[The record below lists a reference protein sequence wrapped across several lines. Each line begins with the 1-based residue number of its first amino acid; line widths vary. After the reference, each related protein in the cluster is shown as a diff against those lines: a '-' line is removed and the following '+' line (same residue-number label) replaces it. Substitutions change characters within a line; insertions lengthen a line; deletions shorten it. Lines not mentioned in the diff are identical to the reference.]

1 MIVLICRAI
10 GFEMPYWK
18 ALVWFL
24 TITSVFMSASYTMLV
39 PFLPMYLIDEL
50 GVAQSDVNIWSG
62 LIFSI
67 SFLISAI
74 MAPIWGALSDKKSH
88 KAMAVRAAVCLAI
101 SYIWGGF
108 VQTPWELFAMRSFQ
122 GFSAGLW
129 PACLAIMTSTAP
141 REKMGWCLGLMQGGS
156 TAGGVFGPMIG
167 GILAEFFGMRASFYF
182 AGAALGMI
190 ALGLIFFIKGEEQKK
205 IAKSADKKK
214 GGGSLKLLKVPVI
227 QRMLFAAGVV
237 QLAVMLVQPVLP
249 LYIAELQGSMDN
261 IVMVS
266 GIVFSVVGISG
277 IFAAPMWGRL
287 GTNIGYRWTLYV
299 ALLGGGLFGVIQ
311 ALPAAITPFVIWRF
325 VGGIFMAGIF
335 PAINSLLA
343 ENTLPNERGRVYG
356 LSYAAQQVGSV
367 AGPIAGG
374 LMATYWNNS
383 LVVMAHGFVMI
394 LLVVMLYLKRPK
406 NQDPGSG
413 EQINTE
419 TPEPSE
425 SAPAQK
431 QN

>member
-1 MIVLICRAI
+1 
-10 GFEMPYWK
+10 MPYWK

-101 SYIWGGF
+101 SYVWGGF
-108 VQTPWELFAMRSFQ
+108 VQTPWELFAMRSFP

-156 TAGGVFGPMIG
+156 TAGGVFGPLIG
-167 GILAEFFGMRASFYF
+167 GVLAEVFGMRASFYF
-182 AGAALGMI
+182 AGAALGLI
-190 ALGLIFFIKGEEQKK
+190 ALGLIFFIKGGEQKK
-205 IAKSADKKK
+205 IAPAASDKKK
-214 GGGSLKLLKVPVI
+214 DKGGSFKLLKVPVI
-227 QRMLFAAGVV
+227 QRMLFAAAVV

-277 IFAAPMWGRL
+277 VFAAPMWGRI
-287 GTNIGYRWTLYV
+287 GTNIGYRWALYV
-299 ALLGGGLFGVIQ
+299 ALLGGGIFGVVQ
-311 ALPAAITPFVIWRF
+311 AIPGDITPFVIWRF
-325 VGGIFMAGIF
+325 VGGIFFAGIF
-335 PAINSLLA
+335 PAINALFA
-343 ENTLPNERGRVYG
+343 ENTLPNERGRIYG
-356 LSYAAQQVGSV
+356 LSYAAQQIGSV
-367 AGPIAGG
+367 MGPILGG
-374 LMATYWNNS
+374 LMATFWSNS
-383 LVVMAHGFVMI
+383 IVVMAHGFVMI
-394 LLVVMLYLKRPK
+394 LLVILLYLKRPK

-413 EQINTE
+413 ETIIEVEAGQ
-419 TPEPSE
+419 PE
-425 SAPAQK
+425 QK
-431 QN
+431 SPTA

>member
-1 MIVLICRAI
+1 
-10 GFEMPYWK
+10 MPYWK

-62 LIFSI
+62 LIFSL

-101 SYIWGGF
+101 SYVWGGF

-156 TAGGVFGPMIG
+156 TAGGVFGPLIG
-167 GILAEFFGMRASFYF
+167 GVLAEVFGMRASFYF
-182 AGAALGMI
+182 AGAALGLI
-190 ALGLIFFIKGEEQKK
+190 ALGLIFFIKGGEQKK
-205 IAKSADKKK
+205 IAPAASDKKK
-214 GGGSLKLLKVPVI
+214 DKGGSFKLLKVPVI
-227 QRMLFAAGVV
+227 QRMLFAAAVV

-277 IFAAPMWGRL
+277 VFAAPMWGRI
-287 GTNIGYRWTLYV
+287 GTNIGYRWALYV
-299 ALLGGGLFGVIQ
+299 ALLGGGIFGVVQ
-311 ALPAAITPFVIWRF
+311 AIPGDITPFVIWRF
-325 VGGIFMAGIF
+325 VGGIFFAGIF
-335 PAINSLLA
+335 PAINALFA
-343 ENTLPNERGRVYG
+343 ENTLPNERGRIYG
-356 LSYAAQQVGSV
+356 LSYAAQQIGSV
-367 AGPIAGG
+367 MGPILGG
-374 LMATYWNNS
+374 LMATFWSNS
-383 LVVMAHGFVMI
+383 IVVMAHGFVMI
-394 LLVVMLYLKRPK
+394 LLVILLYLKRPK

-413 EQINTE
+413 ETIIEVEAGQ
-419 TPEPSE
+419 PE
-425 SAPAQK
+425 QK
-431 QN
+431 SPTA

>member
-1 MIVLICRAI
+1 
-10 GFEMPYWK
+10 MPYWK

-39 PFLPMYLIDEL
+39 TFLPMYLIDEL

-101 SYIWGGF
+101 SYVWGGF

-129 PACLAIMTSTAP
+129 PACLAIMPSTAP

-156 TAGGVFGPMIG
+156 TAGGVFGPLIG
-167 GILAEFFGMRASFYF
+167 GVLAEVFGMRASFYF
-182 AGAALGMI
+182 AGAALGLI
-190 ALGLIFFIKGEEQKK
+190 ALGLIFFIKGGEQKK
-205 IAKSADKKK
+205 IAPAASDKKK
-214 GGGSLKLLKVPVI
+214 DKGGSFKLLKVPVI
-227 QRMLFAAGVV
+227 QRMLFAAAVV

-249 LYIAELQGSMDN
+249 LYIAELQGSMYN

-266 GIVFSVVGISG
+266 GIVFSVVCISG
-277 IFAAPMWGRL
+277 VFAAPMWGRI
-287 GTNIGYRWTLYV
+287 GTNIGYRWALYV
-299 ALLGGGLFGVIQ
+299 ALLGGGIFGVVHAI
-311 ALPAAITPFVIWRF
+311 PGDITPCVIWRF
-325 VGGIFMAGIF
+325 VGGIFFAGIF
-335 PAINSLLA
+335 PAINALFA
-343 ENTLPNERGRVYG
+343 ENTLPNERGRIYG
-356 LSYAAQQVGSV
+356 LSYAAQQIGSV
-367 AGPIAGG
+367 MGPILGG
-374 LMATYWNNS
+374 LMATFWSNS
-383 LVVMAHGFVMI
+383 IVVMAHGFVMI
-394 LLVVMLYLKRPK
+394 LLVILLYLKRPK

-413 EQINTE
+413 ETIIEVEAGQ
-419 TPEPSE
+419 PE
-425 SAPAQK
+425 QK
-431 QN
+431 SPTA

>member
-1 MIVLICRAI
+1 
-10 GFEMPYWK
+10 MPYWK

-88 KAMAVRAAVCLAI
+88 KAMAVRAAVCLAL
-101 SYIWGGF
+101 SYAWGGF

-156 TAGGVFGPMIG
+156 TAGGVFGPLIG
-167 GILAEFFGMRASFYF
+167 GVLAELFGMRASFFF

-190 ALGLIFFIKGEEQKK
+190 ALGLIFFIKGGEQKK
-205 IAKSADKKK
+205 ITAASSQKKK
-214 GGGSLKLLKVPVI
+214 KDGGSLKLLKIPVI
-227 QRMLFAAGVV
+227 QRMLFAAAVV

-277 IFAAPMWGRL
+277 VFAAPMWGRL
-287 GTNIGYRWTLYV
+287 GTNIGYRWALYV
-299 ALLGGGLFGVIQ
+299 ALLGGGIFGVIQ
-311 ALPAAITPFVIWRF
+311 ALPGEITPFVIWRF
-325 VGGIFMAGIF
+325 VGGIFFAGIF
-335 PAINSLLA
+335 PAINALFA
-343 ENTLPNERGRVYG
+343 ENTLPNERGRIYG
-356 LSYAAQQVGSV
+356 LSYAAQQIGSV
-367 AGPIAGG
+367 AGPILGG
-374 LMATYWNNS
+374 LMATYWSNAT
-383 LVVMAHGFVMI
+383 VVMAHGFVMI
-394 LLVVMLYLKRPK
+394 LLVIMLYLKRPK

-413 EQINTE
+413 ETINVDD
-419 TPEPSE
+419 SE
-425 SAPAQK
+425 SSEETK
-431 QN
+431 KV

>member
-1 MIVLICRAI
+1 
-10 GFEMPYWK
+10 MPYWK

-88 KAMAVRAAVCLAI
+88 KAMAVRAAVCLAL
-101 SYIWGGF
+101 SYVWGGF

-156 TAGGVFGPMIG
+156 TAGGVFGPLIG
-167 GILAEFFGMRASFYF
+167 GVLAELFGMRASFFF

-190 ALGLIFFIKGEEQKK
+190 ALGLIFFIKGGEQKK
-205 IAKSADKKK
+205 ITAASSQKKK
-214 GGGSLKLLKVPVI
+214 KDGGSLKLLKIPVI
-227 QRMLFAAGVV
+227 QRMLFAAAVV

-277 IFAAPMWGRL
+277 VFAAPMWGRL
-287 GTNIGYRWTLYV
+287 GTNIGYRWALYV
-299 ALLGGGLFGVIQ
+299 ALLGGGIFGVIQ
-311 ALPAAITPFVIWRF
+311 ALPGEITPFVIWRF
-325 VGGIFMAGIF
+325 VGGIFFAGIF
-335 PAINSLLA
+335 PAINALFA
-343 ENTLPNERGRVYG
+343 ENTLPNERGRIYG
-356 LSYAAQQVGSV
+356 LSYAAQQIGSV
-367 AGPIAGG
+367 AGPILGG
-374 LMATYWNNS
+374 LMATYWSNAT
-383 LVVMAHGFVMI
+383 VVMAHGFVMI
-394 LLVVMLYLKRPK
+394 LLVIMLYLKRPK

-413 EQINTE
+413 ETINVDDSEQSEE
-419 TPEPSE
+419 TKK
-425 SAPAQK
+425 AV
-431 QN
+431 

>member
-1 MIVLICRAI
+1 
-10 GFEMPYWK
+10 MPYWK

-101 SYIWGGF
+101 SYVWGGF

-156 TAGGVFGPMIG
+156 TAGGVFGPLIG
-167 GILAEFFGMRASFYF
+167 GVLAEVFGMRASFYF
-182 AGAALGMI
+182 AGAALGLI
-190 ALGLIFFIKGEEQKK
+190 ALGLIFFIKGGEQKK
-205 IAKSADKKK
+205 IAPAASDKKK
-214 GGGSLKLLKVPVI
+214 DKGGSFKLLKVPVI
-227 QRMLFAAGVV
+227 QRMLFAAAVV

-277 IFAAPMWGRL
+277 VFAAPMWGRI
-287 GTNIGYRWTLYV
+287 GTNIGYRWALYV
-299 ALLGGGLFGVIQ
+299 ALLGGGIFGVVQ
-311 ALPAAITPFVIWRF
+311 AIPGDITPFVIWRF
-325 VGGIFMAGIF
+325 VGGIFFAGIF
-335 PAINSLLA
+335 PAINALFA
-343 ENTLPNERGRVYG
+343 ENTLPNERGRIYG
-356 LSYAAQQVGSV
+356 LSYAAQQIGSV
-367 AGPIAGG
+367 MGPILGG
-374 LMATYWNNS
+374 LMATFWSNS
-383 LVVMAHGFVMI
+383 IVVMAHGFVMI
-394 LLVVMLYLKRPK
+394 LLVILLYLKRPK

-413 EQINTE
+413 ETIIEVEAGQ
-419 TPEPSE
+419 PE
-425 SAPAQK
+425 QK
-431 QN
+431 SPTA

>member
-1 MIVLICRAI
+1 
-10 GFEMPYWK
+10 MPYWK

-101 SYIWGGF
+101 SYVWGGF

-156 TAGGVFGPMIG
+156 TAGGVFGPLIG
-167 GILAEFFGMRASFYF
+167 GVLAEVFGMRASFYF
-182 AGAALGMI
+182 AGAALGLI
-190 ALGLIFFIKGEEQKK
+190 ALGLIFFIKGGEQKK
-205 IAKSADKKK
+205 IAPVASDKKK
-214 GGGSLKLLKVPVI
+214 DKGGSFKLLKVPVI
-227 QRMLFAAGVV
+227 QRMLFAAAVV

-277 IFAAPMWGRL
+277 VFAAPMWGRI
-287 GTNIGYRWTLYV
+287 GTNIGYRWALYV
-299 ALLGGGLFGVIQ
+299 ALLGGGIFGVVQ
-311 ALPAAITPFVIWRF
+311 AIPGDITPFVIWRF
-325 VGGIFMAGIF
+325 VGGIFFAGIF
-335 PAINSLLA
+335 PAINALFA
-343 ENTLPNERGRVYG
+343 ENTLPNERGRIYG
-356 LSYAAQQVGSV
+356 LSYAAQQIGSV
-367 AGPIAGG
+367 MGPILGG
-374 LMATYWNNS
+374 LMATFWSNS
-383 LVVMAHGFVMI
+383 IVVMAHGFVMI
-394 LLVVMLYLKRPK
+394 LLVILLYLKRPK

-413 EQINTE
+413 ETIIEVEAGQ
-419 TPEPSE
+419 PE
-425 SAPAQK
+425 QK
-431 QN
+431 SPTA

>member
-1 MIVLICRAI
+1 
-10 GFEMPYWK
+10 MPYWK

-101 SYIWGGF
+101 SYVWGGF

-156 TAGGVFGPMIG
+156 TAGGVFGPLIG
-167 GILAEFFGMRASFYF
+167 GVLAEVFGMRASFYF
-182 AGAALGMI
+182 AGAALGLI
-190 ALGLIFFIKGEEQKK
+190 ALGLIFFIKGGEQKK
-205 IAKSADKKK
+205 IAPAASDKKK
-214 GGGSLKLLKVPVI
+214 DKGGSFKLLKVPVI
-227 QRMLFAAGVV
+227 QRMLFAAAVV

-261 IVMVS
+261 IVMV
-266 GIVFSVVGISG
+266 GISG
-277 IFAAPMWGRL
+277 VFAAPMWGRI
-287 GTNIGYRWTLYV
+287 GTNIGYRWALYV
-299 ALLGGGLFGVIQ
+299 ALLGGGIFGVVQ
-311 ALPAAITPFVIWRF
+311 AIPGDITPFVIWRF
-325 VGGIFMAGIF
+325 VGGIFFAGIF
-335 PAINSLLA
+335 PAINALFA
-343 ENTLPNERGRVYG
+343 ENTLPNERGRIYG
-356 LSYAAQQVGSV
+356 LSYAAQQIGSV
-367 AGPIAGG
+367 MGPILGG
-374 LMATYWNNS
+374 LMATFWSNS
-383 LVVMAHGFVMI
+383 IVVMAHGFVMI
-394 LLVVMLYLKRPK
+394 LLVILLYLKRPK

-413 EQINTE
+413 ETIIEVEAGQ
-419 TPEPSE
+419 PE
-425 SAPAQK
+425 QK
-431 QN
+431 SPTA

>member
-1 MIVLICRAI
+1 
-10 GFEMPYWK
+10 MPYWK

-39 PFLPMYLIDEL
+39 PFLPVYLIDEL

-88 KAMAVRAAVCLAI
+88 KAMAVRAAACLAI
-101 SYIWGGF
+101 SYVWGGF

-156 TAGGVFGPMIG
+156 TAGGVFGPLIG
-167 GILAEFFGMRASFYF
+167 GVLAEVFGMRASFYF
-182 AGAALGMI
+182 AGAALGLI
-190 ALGLIFFIKGEEQKK
+190 ALGLIVFIKGGEQKK
-205 IAKSADKKK
+205 VVKTVEKKK
-214 GGGSLKLLKVPVI
+214 SGGSMKLLKVPVI
-227 QRMLFAAGVV
+227 QRMLFAAAVV

-277 IFAAPMWGRL
+277 VFAAPMWGRL
-287 GTNIGYRWTLYV
+287 GTNIGYRWALYV
-299 ALLGGGLFGVIQ
+299 ALLGGGIFGVVQ
-311 ALPAAITPFVIWRF
+311 AIPGEITPFVIWRF
-325 VGGIFMAGIF
+325 VGGIFFAGIF
-335 PAINSLLA
+335 PAINALFA
-343 ENTLPNERGRVYG
+343 ENTLPSERGRIYG
-356 LSYAAQQVGSV
+356 LSYAAQQIGSV
-367 AGPIAGG
+367 AGPILGG
-374 LMATYWNNS
+374 LMATYWSNS
-383 LVVMAHGFVMI
+383 IVVMAHGFVMI
-394 LLVVMLYLKRPK
+394 LLVIMLYLKRPK

-413 EQINTE
+413 ETINVESDSAEE
-419 TPEPSE
+419 TKT
-425 SAPAQK
+425 A
-431 QN
+431 

>member
-1 MIVLICRAI
+1 
-10 GFEMPYWK
+10 MPYWK

-88 KAMAVRAAVCLAI
+88 KAMAVRAAVCLAL
-101 SYIWGGF
+101 SYVWGGF

-156 TAGGVFGPMIG
+156 TAGGVFGPLIG
-167 GILAEFFGMRASFYF
+167 GVLAELFGMRASFFF

-190 ALGLIFFIKGEEQKK
+190 ALGLIFFIKGGEQKK
-205 IAKSADKKK
+205 IAAASSQKKK
-214 GGGSLKLLKVPVI
+214 KDGGSLKLLKIPVI
-227 QRMLFAAGVV
+227 QRMLFAAAVV

-277 IFAAPMWGRL
+277 VFAAPMWGRL
-287 GTNIGYRWTLYV
+287 GTNIGYRWALYV
-299 ALLGGGLFGVIQ
+299 ALLGGGIFGVIQ
-311 ALPAAITPFVIWRF
+311 ALPSEITPFVIWRF
-325 VGGIFMAGIF
+325 VGGIFFAGIF
-335 PAINSLLA
+335 PAINALFA
-343 ENTLPNERGRVYG
+343 ENTLPNERGRIYG
-356 LSYAAQQVGSV
+356 LSYAAQQIGSV
-367 AGPIAGG
+367 AGPILGG
-374 LMATYWNNS
+374 LMATYWSNAT
-383 LVVMAHGFVMI
+383 VVMAHGFVMI
-394 LLVVMLYLKRPK
+394 LLVIMLYLKRPK

-413 EQINTE
+413 ETINVND
-419 TPEPSE
+419 SE
-425 SAPAQK
+425 SSEETKKAV
-431 QN
+431 

>member
-1 MIVLICRAI
+1 
-10 GFEMPYWK
+10 MPYWK

-101 SYIWGGF
+101 SYVWGGF

-156 TAGGVFGPMIG
+156 TAGGVFGPLIG
-167 GILAEFFGMRASFYF
+167 GVLAEVFGMRASFYF
-182 AGAALGMI
+182 AGAALGLI
-190 ALGLIFFIKGEEQKK
+190 ALGLIFFIKGGEQKK
-205 IAKSADKKK
+205 IAPAASDKKK
-214 GGGSLKLLKVPVI
+214 DKGGSFKLLKVPVI
-227 QRMLFAAGVV
+227 QRMLFAAAVV

-277 IFAAPMWGRL
+277 VFAAPMWGRI
-287 GTNIGYRWTLYV
+287 GTNIGYRWALYV
-299 ALLGGGLFGVIQ
+299 ALLGGGIFGVVQ
-311 ALPAAITPFVIWRF
+311 AIPGDITPFVIWRF
-325 VGGIFMAGIF
+325 VGGIFFAGIF
-335 PAINSLLA
+335 PAINALFA
-343 ENTLPNERGRVYG
+343 ENTLPNERGRIYG
-356 LSYAAQQVGSV
+356 LSYAAQQIGSV
-367 AGPIAGG
+367 MGPILGG
-374 LMATYWNNS
+374 LMATFWSNS
-383 LVVMAHGFVMI
+383 IVVMAHGFVMI
-394 LLVVMLYLKRPK
+394 LLVIMLYLKRPK

-413 EQINTE
+413 ETINVESDSAEE
-419 TPEPSE
+419 TKT
-425 SAPAQK
+425 A
-431 QN
+431 

>member
-1 MIVLICRAI
+1 
-10 GFEMPYWK
+10 MPYWK

-88 KAMAVRAAVCLAI
+88 KAMAVRAAACLAI
-101 SYIWGGF
+101 SYVWGGF

-156 TAGGVFGPMIG
+156 TAG
-167 GILAEFFGMRASFYF
+167 
-182 AGAALGMI
+182 AALGLI
-190 ALGLIFFIKGEEQKK
+190 ALGLIVFIKGGEQKK
-205 IAKSADKKK
+205 VVKTVEKKK
-214 GGGSLKLLKVPVI
+214 SGGSMKLLKVPVI
-227 QRMLFAAGVV
+227 QRMLFAAAVV

-277 IFAAPMWGRL
+277 VFAAPMWGRL
-287 GTNIGYRWTLYV
+287 GTNIGYRWALYV
-299 ALLGGGLFGVIQ
+299 ALLGGGIFGVVQ
-311 ALPAAITPFVIWRF
+311 AIPGEITPFVIWRF
-325 VGGIFMAGIF
+325 VGGIFFAGIF
-335 PAINSLLA
+335 PAINALFA
-343 ENTLPNERGRVYG
+343 ENTLPSERGRIYG
-356 LSYAAQQVGSV
+356 LSYAAQQIGSV
-367 AGPIAGG
+367 AGPILGG
-374 LMATYWNNS
+374 LMATYWSNS
-383 LVVMAHGFVMI
+383 IVVMAHGFVMI
-394 LLVVMLYLKRPK
+394 LLVIMLYLKRPK

-413 EQINTE
+413 ETINVESVSAEE
-419 TPEPSE
+419 TKT
-425 SAPAQK
+425 A
-431 QN
+431 

>member
-1 MIVLICRAI
+1 
-10 GFEMPYWK
+10 MPYWK

-101 SYIWGGF
+101 SYVWGGF

-156 TAGGVFGPMIG
+156 TAGGVFGPLIG
-167 GILAEFFGMRASFYF
+167 GVLAEVFGMRASFYF
-182 AGAALGMI
+182 AGAALGLI
-190 ALGLIFFIKGEEQKK
+190 ALGLILFIKGGEQKK
-205 IAKSADKKK
+205 IAPAASDKKK
-214 GGGSLKLLKVPVI
+214 DKGGSFKLLKVPVI
-227 QRMLFAAGVV
+227 QRMLFAAAVV

-277 IFAAPMWGRL
+277 VFAAPMWGRI
-287 GTNIGYRWTLYV
+287 GTNIGYRWALYV
-299 ALLGGGLFGVIQ
+299 ALLGGGIFGVVQ
-311 ALPAAITPFVIWRF
+311 AIPGDITPFVIWRF
-325 VGGIFMAGIF
+325 VGGIFFAGIF
-335 PAINSLLA
+335 PAINALFA
-343 ENTLPNERGRVYG
+343 ENTLPNERGRIYG
-356 LSYAAQQVGSV
+356 LSYAAQQIGSV
-367 AGPIAGG
+367 MGPILGG
-374 LMATYWNNS
+374 LMATFWSNS
-383 LVVMAHGFVMI
+383 IVVMAHGFVMI
-394 LLVVMLYLKRPK
+394 LLVILLYLKRPK

-413 EQINTE
+413 ETIIEVEAGQ
-419 TPEPSE
+419 PE
-425 SAPAQK
+425 QK
-431 QN
+431 SPTA

>member
-1 MIVLICRAI
+1 MIVLICSAI

-156 TAGGVFGPMIG
+156 TAGGVFGPLIG
-167 GILAEFFGMRASFYF
+167 GVLAELFGMRASFFF

-190 ALGLIFFIKGEEQKK
+190 ALGLIFFIKGGEQKK
-205 IAKSADKKK
+205 IAAASSQKKK
-214 GGGSLKLLKVPVI
+214 KDGGSLKLLKIPVI
-227 QRMLFAAGVV
+227 QRMLFAAAVV

-277 IFAAPMWGRL
+277 VFAAPMWGRL
-287 GTNIGYRWTLYV
+287 GTNIGYRWALYV
-299 ALLGGGLFGVIQ
+299 ALLGGGIFGVIQ
-311 ALPAAITPFVIWRF
+311 ALPSEITPFVIWRF
-325 VGGIFMAGIF
+325 VGGIFFAGIF
-335 PAINSLLA
+335 PAINALFA
-343 ENTLPNERGRVYG
+343 ENTLPNERGRIYG
-356 LSYAAQQVGSV
+356 LSYAAQQIGSV
-367 AGPIAGG
+367 AGPILGG
-374 LMATYWNNS
+374 LMATYWSNAT
-383 LVVMAHGFVMI
+383 VVMAHGFVMI
-394 LLVVMLYLKRPK
+394 LLVIMLYLKRPK

-413 EQINTE
+413 ETINVND
-419 TPEPSE
+419 SE
-425 SAPAQK
+425 SSEETKKAV
-431 QN
+431 

>member
-1 MIVLICRAI
+1 
-10 GFEMPYWK
+10 MPYWK

-101 SYIWGGF
+101 SYVWGGF

-156 TAGGVFGPMIG
+156 TAGGVFGPLIG
-167 GILAEFFGMRASFYF
+167 GVLAEVFGMRASFYF
-182 AGAALGMI
+182 AGAALGLI
-190 ALGLIFFIKGEEQKK
+190 ALGLIFFIKGGEQKK
-205 IAKSADKKK
+205 IAPAASDKKK
-214 GGGSLKLLKVPVI
+214 DKGGSFKLLKVPVI
-227 QRMLFAAGVV
+227 QRMLFAAAVV

-249 LYIAELQGSMDN
+249 LYSAELQGSMDN

-277 IFAAPMWGRL
+277 VFAAPMWGRI
-287 GTNIGYRWTLYV
+287 GTNIGYRWALYV
-299 ALLGGGLFGVIQ
+299 ALLGGGIFGVVQ
-311 ALPAAITPFVIWRF
+311 AIPGDITPFVIWRF
-325 VGGIFMAGIF
+325 VGGIFFAGIF
-335 PAINSLLA
+335 PAINALFA
-343 ENTLPNERGRVYG
+343 ENTLPNERGRIYG
-356 LSYAAQQVGSV
+356 LSYAAQQIGSV
-367 AGPIAGG
+367 MGPILGG
-374 LMATYWNNS
+374 LMATFWSNS
-383 LVVMAHGFVMI
+383 IVVMAHGFVMI
-394 LLVVMLYLKRPK
+394 LLVILLYLKRPK

-413 EQINTE
+413 ETIIEVEAGQ
-419 TPEPSE
+419 PE
-425 SAPAQK
+425 QK
-431 QN
+431 SPTA

>member
-1 MIVLICRAI
+1 
-10 GFEMPYWK
+10 MPYWK

-88 KAMAVRAAVCLAI
+88 KAMAVRAAVCLAL
-101 SYIWGGF
+101 SYVWGGF

-156 TAGGVFGPMIG
+156 TAGGVFGPLIG
-167 GILAEFFGMRASFYF
+167 GVLAELFGMRASFFF

-190 ALGLIFFIKGEEQKK
+190 ALGLIFFIKGGEQKK
-205 IAKSADKKK
+205 ITAASSQKKK
-214 GGGSLKLLKVPVI
+214 KDGGSLKLLKIPVI
-227 QRMLFAAGVV
+227 QRMLFAAAVV

-277 IFAAPMWGRL
+277 VFAAPMWGRL
-287 GTNIGYRWTLYV
+287 GTNIGYRWALYV
-299 ALLGGGLFGVIQ
+299 ALLGGGIFGVIQ
-311 ALPAAITPFVIWRF
+311 ALPGEITPFVIWRF
-325 VGGIFMAGIF
+325 VGGIFFAGIF
-335 PAINSLLA
+335 PAINALFA
-343 ENTLPNERGRVYG
+343 ENTLPNERGRIYG
-356 LSYAAQQVGSV
+356 LSYAAQQIGSV
-367 AGPIAGG
+367 AGPILGG
-374 LMATYWNNS
+374 LMATYWSNAT
-383 LVVMAHGFVMI
+383 VVMAHGFVMI
-394 LLVVMLYLKRPK
+394 LLVIMLYLKRPK

-413 EQINTE
+413 ETINVND
-419 TPEPSE
+419 SE
-425 SAPAQK
+425 SSEETKKAV
-431 QN
+431 

>member
-1 MIVLICRAI
+1 
-10 GFEMPYWK
+10 MPYWK

-101 SYIWGGF
+101 SYVWGGF
-108 VQTPWELFAMRSFQ
+108 VQSPWELFAMRSFQ

-156 TAGGVFGPMIG
+156 TAGGVFGPLIG
-167 GILAEFFGMRASFYF
+167 GVLAEVFGMRASFYF
-182 AGAALGMI
+182 AGAALGLI
-190 ALGLIFFIKGEEQKK
+190 ALGLIFFIKGGEQKK
-205 IAKSADKKK
+205 VASVPEKKK
-214 GGGSLKLLKVPVI
+214 EKGGSLKLLKVPVI
-227 QRMLFAAGVV
+227 QRMLFAAAVV

-277 IFAAPMWGRL
+277 VFAAPMWGRL
-287 GTNIGYRWTLYV
+287 GTNIGYRWALYV
-299 ALLGGGLFGVIQ
+299 ALFGGGVFGVVQ
-311 ALPAAITPFVIWRF
+311 ALPGEITQVVIWRF
-325 VGGIFMAGIF
+325 VGGIFFAGIF
-335 PAINSLLA
+335 PAINALFA
-343 ENTLPNERGRVYG
+343 ENTLPNERGRIYG
-356 LSYAAQQVGSV
+356 LSYAAQQIGSV
-367 AGPIAGG
+367 MGPILGG
-374 LMATYWNNS
+374 LMATYWSNAI
-383 LVVMAHGFVMI
+383 VVMAHGFVMI
-394 LLVVMLYLKRPK
+394 LLVILLYLKRPK

-413 EQINTE
+413 ETIIE
-419 TPEPSE
+419 VGGE
-425 SAPAQK
+425 SKEAH
-431 QN
+431 